1 MERCC
6 CLTRQHLFSTYR
18 IEYQNNGFH
27 FYKILKFYIYFCAR
41 VYYNRTATFGSALP
55 CALRLKNQ
63 VENNMENQAS
73 ATVQPKKKFV
83 GRKES
88 WALALAGMGQ
98 GMMYATM
105 SSYISDFYIN
115 IMGLPLIFV
124 LLLMLLAR
132 VWDAVNDP
140 MMGVIVDKTKPGKFG
155 KMKPFIFLF
164 AIPIAVATFL
174 MFYAPEG
181 FNTTQNMIYAGV
193 VYVAWGMLYTAA
205 DVPFW
210 ALPNVMTPDPD
221 ERGRIIS
228 TTKTVNGIGS
238 AIPMAIF
245 MILSW
250 IPYFSDGATL
260 AAEKQ
265 KYMVIALVCSL
276 LGTALYILAFFY
288 PKERVIIPPK
298 AKKNKNEP
306 GTLKRLFSCKPLMLV
321 VLCGVLS
328 SGRYMMQ
335 AAAIHV
341 ARYAFYIGPSLEN
354 ITDAALRQQYISGS
368 VGTVSTLFQICSAI
382 GMFGSMLAMPFLYKK
397 FNYKQIV
404 IVSCLGGFVASI
416 VTTVLGACSIFT
428 VANWL
433 VYLMIPFIIV
443 QCIPLGA
450 LNVTM
455 FAMIGDSLDYLEWST
470 GFRDNALGAA
480 CQSFVNKL
488 GNAFAT
494 TFIVIMYLIVNID
507 PAQSVAQNAVKAVT
521 DMTGAQRF
529 GIFALVS
536 IVPGISLILCAI
548 PIFFYDIVGEKKDRI
563 TRELEFMRA
572 EKGIEIAA

>member
-1 MERCC
+1 M
-6 CLTRQHLFSTYR
+6 TDANTPQT
-18 IEYQNNGFH
+18 
-27 FYKILKFYIYFCAR
+27 
-41 VYYNRTATFGSALP
+41 
-55 CALRLKNQ
+55 
-63 VENNMENQAS
+63 
-73 ATVQPKKKFV
+73 KKYVSK
-83 GRKES
+83 KEI
-88 WALALAGMGQ
+88 WALGLAGLGQ
-98 GMMYATM
+98 GMMYSTM

-115 IMGLPLIFV
+115 IMGLPLVFV

-132 VWDAVNDP
+132 VWDAINDP
-140 MMGVIVDKTKPGKFG
+140 MMGMIVDRSNLKMG
-155 KMKPFIFLF
+155 KMKPYILWFC
-164 AIPIAVATFL
+164 IPIAVATFL

-181 FNTTQNMIYAGV
+181 FNATQNMIYAGV
-193 VYVAWGMLYTAA
+193 IYVAWGMLYTAA

-221 ERGRIIS
+221 ERGGVIS
-228 TTKTVNGIGS
+228 FAKTVNGVGS
-238 AIPMAIF
+238 AVPMAIF

-250 IPYFSDGATL
+250 IPYFAEGATL
-260 AAEKQ
+260 AAERQ
-265 KYMVIALVCSL
+265 KYMIIALVCSL
-276 LGTALYILAFFY
+276 LGTALYLLAFFY

-298 AKKNKNEP
+298 AKRAPGEP
-306 GTLKRLFSCKPLMLV
+306 GTLKRLFTCKPLMLV

-341 ARYAFYIGPSLEN
+341 ARYAFYIGPSLEG
-354 ITDAALRQQYISGS
+354 ITDAVARQQAINGS

-404 IVSCLGGFVASI
+404 IVSCLGGFIASL

-433 VYLMIPFIIV
+433 VYLMIPFIII

-455 FAMIGDSLDYLEWST
+455 FAMIGDSLDYLEWKT

-507 PAQSVAQNAVKAVT
+507 PAQSVAQEAVKSVM

-529 GIFALVS
+529 GMFALVS
-536 IVPGISLILCAI
+536 IVPGLSLLLCAI
-548 PIFFYDIVGEKKDRI
+548 PIFFYDIVGDKKNKI
-563 TRELEFMRA
+563 TAELEVMRA
-572 EKGIEIAA
+572 EKGIAIEA

>member
-1 MERCC
+1 
-6 CLTRQHLFSTYR
+6 
-18 IEYQNNGFH
+18 
-27 FYKILKFYIYFCAR
+27 
-41 VYYNRTATFGSALP
+41 
-55 CALRLKNQ
+55 
-63 VENNMENQAS
+63 MENTT
-73 ATVQPKKKFV
+73 TVTTQPKKYAAK
-83 GRKES
+83 KEV
-88 WALALAGMGQ
+88 WALGLAGMGQ

-132 VWDAVNDP
+132 IWDAINDP
-140 MMGVIVDKTKPGKFG
+140 MMGIVADRTKPRKFG
-155 KMKPFIFLF
+155 KMRPYILIFS
-164 AIPIAVATFL
+164 IPIAVATFL

-181 FNTTQNMIYAGV
+181 FNATQNMIYAGV
-193 VYVAWGMLYTAA
+193 IYVAWGMLYTAA

-210 ALPNVMTPDPD
+210 ALPNVMSPDPQ
-221 ERGRIIS
+221 ERGNIIS
-228 TTKTVNGIGS
+228 FAKTINGIGS
-238 AIPMAIF
+238 AVPMAIF

-250 IPYFSDGATL
+250 IPYFSTGASL
-260 AAEKQ
+260 QAEKQ
-265 KYMVIALVCSL
+265 KYMIIALVCSL
-276 LGTALYILAFFY
+276 LGTALYLLAVFY

-298 AKKNKNEP
+298 AKKDKNEP
-306 GTLKRLFSCKPLMLV
+306 GTLKRLFTCKPLMLV

-335 AAAIHV
+335 VAAVHV
-341 ARYAFYIGPSLEN
+341 ARYAFYIGPSLEGLSE
-354 ITDAALRQQYISGS
+354 TARQAALSGS
-368 VGTVSTLFQICSAI
+368 VGTVSTLFQVCSAI

-397 FNYKQIV
+397 FNYKQII
-404 IVSCLGGFVASI
+404 IVSCLGGFVAS
-416 VTTVLGACSIFT
+416 VCTTVIGALSIYT

-433 VYLMIPFIIV
+433 VYVTIPFIII

-455 FAMIGDSLDYLEWST
+455 CAMIGDSLDYLEWKT

-494 TFIVIMYLIVNID
+494 TFIIIMYLIVDID
-507 PAQSVAQNAVKAVT
+507 PAQAIAKDAVKAVT
-521 DMTGAQRF
+521 DMTNAQRF
-529 GIFALVS
+529 GMFALVS

-548 PIFFYDIVGEKKDRI
+548 PIFFYDIVGSKKDQI
-563 TRELEFMRA
+563 TLDLETRRA
-572 EKGIEIAA
+572 TQGVNVEA

>member
-1 MERCC
+1 MD
-6 CLTRQHLFSTYR
+6 
-18 IEYQNNGFH
+18 
-27 FYKILKFYIYFCAR
+27 
-41 VYYNRTATFGSALP
+41 
-55 CALRLKNQ
+55 NQ
-63 VENNMENQAS
+63 VSVE
-73 ATVQPKKKFV
+73 TKPKRFV
-83 GRKES
+83 GSKES
-88 WALALAGMGQ
+88 WALALAGLGQ
-98 GMMYATM
+98 GMMYSTM

-115 IMGLPLIFV
+115 IMGLPLVFV

-132 VWDAVNDP
+132 VWDAINDP
-140 MMGVIVDKTKPGKFG
+140 MMGIIVDRTKPRKIG
-155 KMKPFIFLF
+155 KMKPYIIWF

-181 FNTTQNMIYAGV
+181 FNATQNMIYAGV

-210 ALPNVMTPDPD
+210 ALPNVMTPDPE
-221 ERGRIIS
+221 ERGGIIS
-228 TTKTVNGIGS
+228 FAKTVNGVGS
-238 AIPMAIF
+238 AVPMAIF

-250 IPYFSDGATL
+250 IPYFAEGASL
-260 AAEKQ
+260 QAEKQ
-265 KYMVIALVCSL
+265 KYMIIALVCSL
-276 LGTALYILAFFY
+276 IGTALYLLAFFY

-298 AKKNKNEP
+298 AKKDPNEP
-306 GTLKRLFSCKPLMLV
+306 GTIKRLFKCKPLMLV

-341 ARYAFYIGPSLEN
+341 ARYAFYIGPSLEGL
-354 ITDAALRQQYISGS
+354 DAVARQAALNGS

-433 VYLMIPFIIV
+433 VYLMIPFIII

-450 LNVTM
+450 LNITM
-455 FAMIGDSLDYLEWST
+455 FAMIGDSLDYLEWKT

-507 PAQSVAQNAVKAVT
+507 PAQSVAQEAVKSVM

-529 GIFALVS
+529 GMFALVS
-536 IVPGISLILCAI
+536 IVPGLSLVLCAI
-548 PIFFYDIVGEKKDRI
+548 PIFFYDIVGEKKDNI
-563 TRELEFMRA
+563 TRELEAMRL
-572 EKGIEIAA
+572 EKGIAIEA